1 MKTKK
6 IKMLD
11 AEEWTLSN
19 GCKVYYK
26 FSDQDGMKVSLLGE
40 SAGGQSL
47 LPVEDLPS
55 ATALSTLIM
64 YSGLYKHN
72 TEMMQ
77 AILKGHHIMPNITLG
92 ETFEGVSGVCDNNE
106 TEMLFQIIYL
116 FFEHPRFDRNDFDKY
131 VYMNKLQVEN
141 TPRTVNDTI
150 SEQMQQLRVKESPRL
165 WKADSKF
172 YDAMNYDKMVAIYK
186 DRFQDA
192 SDFTFYLT
200 GNIQREEAQALVAK
214 YLGAIPSTYRK
225 EKAVH
230 YDLQKKGSITE
241 TIVANIPDNK
251 YMTNIE
257 YRNSLKL
264 KPVENLAI
272 DVIRFALSNRYHEII
287 REDEGGA
294 YGVNVGAAYENAPK
308 PAQMISVNFQSNTEK
323 GDQMRAIVHEQIDK
337 LIAEGVSEDDVNDM
351 ILMMKKG
358 RAGVLEN
365 RGNAHWQEA
374 LRYYVQT
381 GKDLDSPDLFE
392 KPTGKTK
399 PENSTRSRP
408 EILRNS

>member
-1 MKTKK
+1 M
-6 IKMLD
+6 
-11 AEEWTLSN
+11 
-19 GCKVYYK
+19 
-26 FSDQDGMKVSLLGE
+26 
-40 SAGGQSL
+40 
-47 LPVEDLPS
+47 
-55 ATALSTLIM
+55 
-64 YSGLYKHN
+64 
-72 TEMMQ
+72 
-77 AILKGHHIMPNITLG
+77 
-92 ETFEGVSGVCDNNE
+92 
-106 TEMLFQIIYL
+106 
-116 FFEHPRFDRNDFDKY
+116 
-131 VYMNKLQVEN
+131 
-141 TPRTVNDTI
+141 
-150 SEQMQQLRVKESPRL
+150 
-165 WKADSKF
+165 
-172 YDAMNYDKMVAIYK
+172 
-186 DRFQDA
+186 
-192 SDFTFYLT
+192 
-200 GNIQREEAQALVAK
+200 AK

-365 RGNAHWQEA
+365 RGNTHWQEA

-392 KPTGKTK
+392 KPLEKLNPKIVQEVARKFFATA
-399 PENSTRSRP
+399 ECIDIVVRSK
-408 EILRNS
+408 